1 MSVVEPS
8 TNGKATMAGV
18 SRGPGGGGDGAAEQ
32 ENVQE
37 TLAKFKRLLSLARRS
52 IEENQRQITEKDGQL
67 AALREAL
74 GAAENARRRD
84 DEHAGATPLQ
94 LLRRVREGGMWWLL
108 VEYDDEYET
117 QGWKG
122 FADEAA
128 VSEFANSVNVGEPL
142 NIPPVSLSPEESA
155 TVLEDARKQVASIRE
170 EYRKFRVKS
179 ELGRKQREAEIRQVS
194 AESIAEKQRRISGQG
209 AAVDKEQVHALE
221 DELQRVRDELTDK
234 EESWRQ
240 AYQKQ
245 VKETEVL
252 KREGGDTA
260 LAAQWRQRYEK
271 LSLEKEDAVA
281 KLDMFKG
288 DGGSGSGGGRGGG
301 GGGQG
306 EAVASLMKKYQDLKE
321 EYRLY
326 RKKAMHA
333 IQGAGA
339 AGGGGGESLELQD
352 PKLQYLKNLMLKYLG
367 TDEGEAREHMERAIA
382 TVLQFSEQE
391 RQDLK
396 EARQAQTVAWMSNFT
411 GMFAGSAPAAGGAGG
426 TQSSPASP
434 AVAAGGRARRMSG
447 GGAIA

>member
-1 MSVVEPS
+1 MSAVEAS
-8 TNGKATMAGV
+8 MNGKANLAGM
-18 SRGPGGGGDGAAEQ
+18 SRGAGGGGDGAAEQ
-32 ENVQE
+32 ENVQD

-67 AALREAL
+67 SALREAL
-74 GAAENARRRD
+74 AAAENARRRD
-84 DEHAGATPLQ
+84 DEQAGASPLQ

-128 VSEFANSVNVGEPL
+128 VVEFADSSNVGEPL
-142 NIPPVSLSPEESA
+142 KIPPVSLSPEESA

-209 AAVDKEQVHALE
+209 AAADQEQVHALE
-221 DELQRVRDELTDK
+221 DELQRVRNELADK

-245 VKETEVL
+245 VQETETL

-271 LSLEKEDAVA
+271 LSLEKEDAMA

-288 DGGSGSGGGRGGG
+288 DGGGSGGSGGRGA
-301 GGGQG
+301 GGQG

-326 RKKAMHA
+326 RKKAMDA

-339 AGGGGGESLELQD
+339 AGGGGLESQD

-391 RQDLK
+391 RQELK
-396 EARQAQTVAWMSNFT
+396 EARQAQTMAWMSNFA
-411 GMFAGSAPAAGGAGG
+411 GMFAGSSAAAGGGGAGATLPASPAAGGG
-426 TQSSPASP
+426 
-434 AVAAGGRARRMSG
+434 ARRTS